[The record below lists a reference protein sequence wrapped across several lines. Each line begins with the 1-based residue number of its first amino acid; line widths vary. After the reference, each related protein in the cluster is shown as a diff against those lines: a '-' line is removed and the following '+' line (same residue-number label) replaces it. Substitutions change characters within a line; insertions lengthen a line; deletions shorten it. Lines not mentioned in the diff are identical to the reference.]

1 MSVRCLMKC
10 PFCGDQ
16 NDRVLESR
24 PIRDGEAIRRRREC
38 LGCGRRYS
46 TFEEIEER
54 RVMVVKRDGRREP
67 FDRAKVLRGM
77 TVACEK
83 RPVPTET
90 LNAAVDRIERTV
102 YDRGELEIESS
113 EIGEMVM
120 EELRHIDQVAYVR
133 FASVYRQFEDVGQF
147 KEIVDVLGG
156 RKKRPTRES

>member
-1 MSVRCLMKC
+1 VYVRRIMKC

-24 PIRDGEAIRRRREC
+24 SIRDGEAIRRRREC
-38 LGCGRRYS
+38 LECGRRYS

-90 LNAAVDRIERTV
+90 LNAAVDRIERAA

-147 KEIVDVLGG
+147 KEIVEVLGG
-156 RKKRPTRES
+156 RKKRPTSES

>member
-1 MSVRCLMKC
+1 MKC

-24 PIRDGEAIRRRREC
+24 PIREGEAIRRRREC

-102 YDRGELEIESS
+102 YDRGELEIESR
-113 EIGEMVM
+113 EIGEMAM
-120 EELRHIDQVAYVR
+120 DELRNIDQVAYVR

-147 KEIVDVLGG
+147 KEIVDVLDG
-156 RKKRPTRES
+156 REERPTRKS

>member
-1 MSVRCLMKC
+1 MYVRRIMKC

-24 PIRDGEAIRRRREC
+24 SIRDGEAIRRRREC
-38 LGCGRRYS
+38 LECGRRYS

-90 LNAAVDRIERTV
+90 LNAAVDRIERAA

-147 KEIVDVLGG
+147 KEIVEVLGG
-156 RKKRPTRES
+156 RKKRPTSES

>member
-1 MSVRCLMKC
+1 MKC

-16 NDRVLESR
+16 DDRVLESR
-24 PIRDGEAIRRRREC
+24 AIRDGEAIRRRREC

-46 TFEEIEER
+46 TFEEIEEL
-54 RVMVVKRDGRREP
+54 RVMVVKSDGRREP

-90 LNAAVDRIERTV
+90 LNAAVDRVERAV
-102 YDRGELEIESS
+102 QDRGEPEIESE
-113 EIGEMVM
+113 EIGAMVM
-120 EELRHIDQVAYVR
+120 EELRSIDPVAYVR

-147 KEIVDVLGG
+147 KEIIDVLGG
-156 RKKRPTRES
+156 RGRRSARKS

>member
-1 MSVRCLMKC
+1 
-10 PFCGDQ
+10 
-16 NDRVLESR
+16 
-24 PIRDGEAIRRRREC
+24 
-38 LGCGRRYS
+38 
-46 TFEEIEER
+46 
-54 RVMVVKRDGRREP
+54 MVVKRDGRREP

-90 LNAAVDRIERTV
+90 LNAAVDRIERAA

-147 KEIVDVLGG
+147 KEIVEVLGG
-156 RKKRPTRES
+156 RKKRPTSES